1 MFDRWQLQEAK
12 NKFSQIIKQAQ
23 QGKPQYVTVRGKP
36 AVVILAV
43 EDYQRLNQ
51 QQTKLSKA
59 LLFPLLDEEIDLSR
73 DRDTGREIDLFARS

>member
-51 QQTKLSKA
+51 QQTKLSEA
-59 LLFPLLDEEIDLSR
+59 LLLPLIDEEMDLSR
-73 DRDTGREIDLFARS
+73 DRDTGREIDLDE